1 MENKI
6 TRSTRLAR
14 VIVRA
19 TNPCILSVLVLFAI
33 ALTESSNVG
42 VLVGWVMILILF
54 LVVLP
59 LAYTYMRIIRNKS
72 DTRSIVNPTIFLRQ
86 HPRDILII
94 GILLGLPCVVIL
106 AFLEAPLPLLETL
119 IALLASSLI
128 IASFTVFYRISY
140 HLAALTILVIMTV
153 VTWGSIFLVTFA
165 AIPLSSWAKYRLHE
179 HTLTQLA
186 IGIFLSMAVSGT
198 ILYVLR

>member
-42 VLVGWVMILILF
+42 ALVGWVMILILF

-72 DTRSIVNPTIFLRQ
+72 DTRSIVNPMIFLRQ

-94 GILLGLPCVVIL
+94 GVLSGLPCVVIL
-106 AFLEAPLPLLETL
+106 VFLEAPLPLLETL
-119 IALLASSLI
+119 ITLLVSSLI
-128 IASFTVFYRISY
+128 IALFTTFYR
-140 HLAALTILVIMTV
+140 MTV
-153 VTWGSIFLVTFA
+153 
-165 AIPLSSWAKYRLHE
+165 
-179 HTLTQLA
+179 HT
-186 IGIFLSMAVSGT
+186 V
-198 ILYVLR
+198 